1 MSIYVDNLKNMLKKL
16 INCNVC
22 NFIHGWGCKKKEKD
36 IKLFLKLF
44 FINNIYMDKKLN
56 NPN

>member
-22 NFIHGWGCKKKEKD
+22 NFIHGWECKKKK
-36 IKLFLKLF
+36 KTSSYFLNYFL
-44 FINNIYMDKKLN
+44 
-56 NPN
+56 